1 MFFPRKE
8 VVDRIKAQYPAGC
21 RVELISM
28 SDPYRP
34 MPEGLHVG
42 MWKRNGKALYVLGNQ
57 TDRDLEVGLPSGRM
71 TVPAQDLRFYPDVK

>member
-8 VVDRIKAQYPAGC
+8 IVDRIKAQYPAGC

-34 MPEGLHVG
+34 MPEGLQG
-42 MWKRNGKALYVLGNQ
+42 
-57 TDRDLEVGLPSGRM
+57 
-71 TVPAQDLRFYPDVK
+71 TVSCVDDTGTYG

>member
-1 MFFPRKE
+1 MLFPRKE

-34 MPEGLHVG
+34 MPEGLQGTVSCVDDTGTIHVH
-42 MWKRNGKALYVLGNQ
+42 WDNGSSLGVVYGE
-57 TDRDLEVGLPSGRM
+57 DSCRRISG
-71 TVPAQDLRFYPDVK
+71 

>member
-34 MPEGLHVG
+34 MPEGLQG
-42 MWKRNGKALYVLGNQ
+42 
-57 TDRDLEVGLPSGRM
+57 
-71 TVPAQDLRFYPDVK
+71 TVSCVDDTGTYE

>member
-28 SDPYRP
+28 NDPYRP
-34 MPEGLHVG
+34 MPEGLKGTVSYVDDTGTIHVH
-42 MWKRNGKALYVLGNQ
+42 WDNGSSLGVVYGE
-57 TDRDLEVGLPSGRM
+57 DYCRRISG
-71 TVPAQDLRFYPDVK
+71 